1 MHFDARCLI
10 GLAGV
15 HPKEHP
21 VAIRAGKFF
30 EWPLI
35 LVAIWLPI
43 EWFLEVQG
51 QMSREVILQTDWIV
65 WGFFFIETV
74 VTTSLV
80 DNKLRYLRCNWINLF
95 IIIAGLPMFWGLTP
109 VAAVLRS
116 LRLVLLFGLIVRFS
130 RTLRTILARNQLG
143 YTMMIAGVVIMISGF
158 IIAAIEPGINDPGD
172 GMWWALVTITTVGY
186 GDITPATPEGR
197 AFGALLIITGV
208 ILFSLLTA
216 SIAAYLIDKD
226 VEEEVGKEEDDLMNQ
241 FYYLNNRLDKI
252 EKQLRDIRN
261 GNERDEGRS

>member
-1 MHFDARCLI
+1 MHFNAWCLI

-15 HPKEHP
+15 HPQERP
-21 VAIRAGKFF
+21 NAVRMGKFF

-35 LVAIWLPI
+35 MVAIWLLI
-43 EWFLEVQG
+43 EWFLEVKG
-51 QMSREVILQTDWIV
+51 HMSREAIIQTDWIV
-65 WGFFFIETV
+65 WGFFFVETV

-80 DNKLRYLRCNWINLF
+80 ENKLRYLRCNWVNL
-95 IIIAGLPMFWGLTP
+95 IIVAGLPMYWGFTP

-116 LRLVLLFGLIVRFS
+116 VRLVLLLGLTVRFS
-130 RTLRTILARNQLG
+130 RTLRTVLARNQLG
-143 YTMMIAGVVIMISGF
+143 YIMLLAGVVVVISGF
-158 IIAAIEPGINDPGD
+158 IIAAIEPGISDPGD

-186 GDITPATPEGR
+186 GDIAPATPEGR
-197 AFGALLIITGV
+197 AFGALLIIAGV

-226 VEEEVGKEEDDLMNQ
+226 VEEEVGKEENDLMNQ
-241 FYYLNNRLDKI
+241 FYYLNNRLDRI

-261 GNERDEGRS
+261 GNEHNEGRS